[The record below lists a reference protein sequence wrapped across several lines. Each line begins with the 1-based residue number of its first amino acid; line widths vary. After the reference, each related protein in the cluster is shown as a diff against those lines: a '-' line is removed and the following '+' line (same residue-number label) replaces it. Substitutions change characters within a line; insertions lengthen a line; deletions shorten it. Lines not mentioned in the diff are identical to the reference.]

1 MATRVIVLG
10 GGVGGTLAANL
21 ISKQLGPEGK
31 VTVVDPVGMHV
42 YQPGFLYVA
51 LGQAN
56 GRWLAQDERHL
67 LRNDVQM
74 VIDRAVKIDPAQ
86 QTVTLGRGGDTLGY
100 DFLVLATGSRL
111 AREEIPG
118 LVEAA
123 HDFYSLEGAI
133 RLREALRSFTG
144 GRIVMGVAGIPY
156 KCPPAPVEFVFMLEE
171 YLRKRGI
178 REKST
183 ITLASP
189 LNRAFTIE
197 TTSKVV
203 QPILERRG
211 IELATFFNVE
221 AVLPDKKVVTSIEG
235 EELPYDLLVLVPPH
249 RGAQVIQD
257 SGLGDERGWVPVS
270 RATLQHEKFDTIF
283 AIGDATNL
291 PISKSGSTAHFEA
304 PVVASQIASRVRGTT
319 AKENYGGRVMC
330 FLETGHNQA
339 TTIRFDYDHPPVSPK
354 PSPLWHY
361 AKWAF
366 NRVYWVT
373 VPQGR
378 VA

>member
-1 MATRVIVLG
+1 MATKVIVLG

-21 ISKQLGPEGK
+21 ISKKLGAEGT
-31 VTVVDPVGMHV
+31 VTVIDPVGMHV

-67 LRNDVQM
+67 LRDDVQM
-74 VIDRAVKIDPAQ
+74 VIDRAVKVDPVQ
-86 QTVTLGRGGDTLGY
+86 RTVVLARGETLAY
-100 DFLVLATGSRL
+100 DYLVVATGSRL
-111 AREEIPG
+111 ARDEIPG
-118 LVEAA
+118 LIEGA

-133 RLREALRSFTG
+133 RLREALHSFTG

-178 REKST
+178 RDKST

-197 TTSKVV
+197 ATSKVV
-203 QPILERRG
+203 QPILEQRG

-221 AVLPDKKVVTSIEG
+221 AVLPQKKLVTSIEG

-270 RATLQHEKFDTIF
+270 RATLQHEKFDNVF

-304 PVVASQIASRVRGTT
+304 PVVASQIAARMNGTT

-330 FLETGHNQA
+330 FLETGHSQA

-354 PSPLWHY
+354 PSLLWHY
-361 AKWAF
+361 AKWVF

>member
-1 MATRVIVLG
+1 
-10 GGVGGTLAANL
+10 
-21 ISKQLGPEGK
+21 E
-31 VTVVDPVGMHV
+31 
-42 YQPGFLYVA
+42 
-51 LGQAN
+51 
-56 GRWLAQDERHL
+56 
-67 LRNDVQM
+67 
-74 VIDRAVKIDPAQ
+74 
-86 QTVTLGRGGDTLGY
+86 
-100 DFLVLATGSRL
+100 
-111 AREEIPG
+111 
-118 LVEAA
+118 
-123 HDFYSLEGAI
+123 
-133 RLREALRSFTG
+133 
-144 GRIVMGVAGIPY
+144 
-156 KCPPAPVEFVFMLEE
+156 KC
-171 YLRKRGI
+171 
-178 REKST
+178 T

-221 AVLPDKKVVTSIEG
+221 AVLPEKKIVTSIEG

-249 RGAQVIQD
+249 RGAQLIED

-304 PVVASQIASRVRGTT
+304 PVVASQIAARIHGTT
-319 AKENYGGRVMC
+319 ARENYGGRVMC
-330 FLETGHNQA
+330 FLETGHRQA
-339 TTIRFDYDHPPVSPK
+339 TTIRFDYDHPPVSPR

-366 NRVYWVT
+366 NRAYWVT